1 MVLLKCGW
9 ANATLGAQTTARTI
23 RIATHLF
30 TGNLLDIG
38 WSPSSRG
45 CYHTRRVQTF
55 RHTAELRDR
64 FRESLERFPRR
75 ESTATG
81 LAPAAVACVIAG
93 TSDDEAAFVLT
104 RRTSALR
111 NHGGQWALPGGRV
124 EAGETAAAAAF
135 RELREEV
142 GLDVGPENL
151 LGFLDDF
158 ETRSGFRITPLVVW
172 CPERVALAPNP
183 KEVEAA
189 FLIPL
194 YALHALVPQ
203 IVEGPEPERPL
214 LTLPFRH
221 PETVV
226 YAPTAALIY
235 QMREVLLYG
244 RNTRVD
250 RFGEPRFAWR

>member
-1 MVLLKCGW
+1 M
-9 ANATLGAQTTARTI
+9 
-23 RIATHLF
+23 
-30 TGNLLDIG
+30 
-38 WSPSSRG
+38 
-45 CYHTRRVQTF
+45 QTF
-55 RHTAELRDR
+55 RYTDELRDR
-64 FRESLERFPRR
+64 FQADLERFPRR
-75 ESTATG
+75 DAATPG
-81 LAPAAVACVIAG
+81 MTPAAVACVIVGAADG
-93 TSDDEAAFVLT
+93 EAAFILT
-104 RRTSALR
+104 RRTSGLTH
-111 NHGGQWALPGGRV
+111 HGGQWALPGGRI
-124 EAGETAAAAAF
+124 EPGETAAAAAF

-142 GLDVGPENL
+142 GLEVGPENL
-151 LGFLDDF
+151 LGSLDDF

-172 CPERVALAPNP
+172 CPERAELTLNP

-194 YALHALVPQ
+194 RALHTLAPR

>member
-1 MVLLKCGW
+1 M
-9 ANATLGAQTTARTI
+9 
-23 RIATHLF
+23 
-30 TGNLLDIG
+30 
-38 WSPSSRG
+38 
-45 CYHTRRVQTF
+45 QTF
-55 RHTAELRDR
+55 RHATELRDR
-64 FRESLERFPRR
+64 FRESLARFPRK

-93 TSDDEAAFVLT
+93 ASDDEAAFVLT

-124 EAGETAAAAAF
+124 ETGETAESAAL

-142 GLDVGPENL
+142 GLDVGPENV

-172 CPERVALAPNP
+172 GPGKAALTPDPE
-183 KEVEAA
+183 EVEAA
-189 FLIPL
+189 YLVSL
-194 YALHALVPQ
+194 RALHALSPR

-214 LTLPFRH
+214 LTLPLRE

-226 YAPTAALIY
+226 YAPTAALVY

-244 RNTRVD
+244 RETRVD
-250 RFGEPRFAWR
+250 RFGEPRFAWS